1 MGVIFFVMNAAF
13 ALVLL
18 ILVLISSIYAL
29 ISKNPDVR
37 YQPMR
42 DDRASFIKSNS
53 QMIGSTELD
62 ALGVTA
68 RGDMKSR
75 DLEDDDSYS
84 AKSSKLHDAAQ
95 VPLPPSTAG
104 SYAPSYN
111 APSYN
116 APSYN
121 APSHH
126 RIDSPPSPVSP
137 AVPMFP
143 TSNND
148 PSRNMYNNSMAQQ
161 SQSNQLPLLTTSGIP
176 RSPSRGGAPSPSP
189 SSRSPGGYDY
199 NGQPIQR
206 SNTGGSM
213 NWHTGAGYDR

>member
-1 MGVIFFVMNAAF
+1 MIGVMGVIFFILNAAF

-42 DDRASFIKSNS
+42 DDRASFIKSNT
-53 QMIGSTELD
+53 QMATSTELD

-68 RGDMKSR
+68 RGDKGGYKTR
-75 DLEDDDSYS
+75 DLEDDDSYTTNS
-84 AKSSKLHDAAQ
+84 MNKEASQ

-104 SYAPSYN
+104 SH
-111 APSYN
+111 
-116 APSYN
+116 

-126 RIDSPPSPVSP
+126 TMDASPLPLSG
-137 AVPMFP
+137 AVPLFP
-143 TSNND
+143 ATGHD
-148 PSRNMYNNSMAQQ
+148 ASRGPYNHQMAQH
-161 SQSNQLPLLTTSGIP
+161 SNQLPLLTTSGTP
-176 RSPSRGGAPSPSP
+176 RSPSRSGAPSPSSP
-189 SSRSPGGYDY
+189 ARSPGGYEY
-199 NGQPIQR
+199 NQPVQR

-213 NWHTGAGYDR
+213 NWHAGAGYDARGN